1 MKTPTF
7 FDLLHLGP
15 QWFDSERVIT
25 RPPGYSAPHSVALV
39 RAVLARDVGRNG
51 EAPAEDPA
59 RASRRRVRELAL
71 R

>member
-7 FDLLHLGP
+7 SDLLHLGP
-15 QWFDSERVIT
+15 QWFDSERLLT

>member
-1 MKTPTF
+1 MTTPTF
-7 FDLLHLGP
+7 SSLGP
-15 QWFDSERVIT
+15 RWLDSPAMLT
-25 RPPGYSAPHSVALV
+25 RPRAYSAPHSVALV

-59 RASRRRVRELAL
+59 EASRRRVRALAL

>member
-1 MKTPTF
+1 MQTPTF
-7 FDLLHLGP
+7 LDLLHLGP
-15 QWFDSERVIT
+15 RWFDSERVIT

-59 RASRRRVRELAL
+59 EASRRRLRAMAL